1 MVVALRITKYGEFL
15 LSEEFHEMG
24 GRPPPHLIYRF
35 ANLIGQF
42 NLSMFFLI

>member
-24 GRPPPHLIYRF
+24 GRPPHLIYRF

-42 NLSMFFLI
+42 NLSIFFLI